1 MRPFRLDLVAE
12 GRRAQRLDQNFDAS
26 LEQVIAPAVQVVD
39 PQNGFQ
45 IGQQIAPGQKFA
57 DDLTDQR
64 GAAQS
69 TADQHPEP
77 DVALLDV
84 DLGDGPSGTELMA
97 LIVRTHPE
105 TAVLMMTQRAAL
117 GDKIALPEGVA
128 FLLKSKITDP
138 TALIE
143 AIESTIRGQG
153 EFVRHFASDTG
164 LTGLTRI
171 QLEVL
176 RMLALGYSNARIAEE
191 RGITR
196 SGAEQAV
203 SSVLRALG
211 IADSDSVVPRVEAV
225 RRYIE
230 ARGVPRQS

>member
-1 MRPFRLDLVAE
+1 MNPRRVLIVEDDKFVA
-12 GRRAQRLDQNFDAS
+12 GL
-26 LEQVIAPAVQVVD
+26 LEQSLQN
-39 PQNGFQ
+39 NGF
-45 IGQQIAPGQKFA
+45 
-57 DDLTDQR
+57 
-64 GAAQS
+64 S
-69 TADQHPEP
+69 TAIAHSALQAKTVLASFEP

-117 GDKIALPEGVA
+117 ADKIALPEGVA

-203 SSVLRALG
+203 SSVLRSLG